1 MAKFYDV
8 IGYALQTEAS
18 SGVWVDTIIERYYR
32 GDVLQNQ
39 NRWSP
44 SEGLND
50 DLALTNR
57 FSIIADPYAYENL
70 SRIKYFRWMGTRWK
84 VQNMEILR
92 PRIIITSGG
101 PYNGPTAAPPTP

>member
-8 IGYALQTEAS
+8 IGYATQTEVIPGSWAD
-18 SGVWVDTIIERYYR
+18 VIVERYYR

-39 NRWSP
+39 NRWAA
-44 SEGLND
+44 GDKVND

-57 FSIIADPYAYENL
+57 LSIIADPYAYENL
-70 SRIKYFRWMGTRWK
+70 SRIKYIRWMGTRWK

-92 PRIIITSGG
+92 PRIIITTGG
-101 PYNGPTAAPPTP
+101 PYNGPTATPPTP